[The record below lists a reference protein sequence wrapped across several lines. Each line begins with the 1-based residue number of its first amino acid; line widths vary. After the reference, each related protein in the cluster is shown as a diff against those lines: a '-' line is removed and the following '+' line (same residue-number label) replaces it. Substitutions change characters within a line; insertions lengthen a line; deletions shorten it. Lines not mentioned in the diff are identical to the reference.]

1 MFQDSDLQNH
11 LETSSTIRT
20 QLAAFAEWNM
30 NIAENIALVGNYR
43 YRPTDTPDSKF
54 GLPLNSFDPND
65 SGNFYTGATDADI
78 IIDGGLEPDDTPAVF
93 KSKKEKEAQLY
104 SLEECFGKF
113 RPRSGINKLRYFQDR
128 YTHHTNINMV
138 RRPRYYMAH
147 KDDSFKYWSSY
158 RTEVDDNDVMHE
170 RGIANKLRNGQHY
183 IDDVAPF
190 IVYKN
195 VVPTNRIVVKMQ
207 TNVGEIDLGPFR
219 NQVGSFADPFFG
231 DRNKTTPVKWRVQ
244 SLIDNSWIDIASF
257 NSNSARRDGS
267 PIIGS
272 DGYVELSYGLKV
284 PEKYRDIF
292 IKMEEYRSE
301 SLLPEQSLNGY
312 AYLVKGGESDI
323 GTYHIWIQEIG
334 DYETFIPSYGWYLE
348 EGSIDRLTNFVT
360 NLTEPST
367 FTDPSTGQTY
377 YREFQE
383 ISGIRIVVETM
394 NKVDSIFD
402 LIELSPRL
410 AVNLTDKVESFNVTK
425 AASDL
430 GSSGMPV
437 GQLLAGTGSITLFDY
452 DLAFSSI
459 NNNSIIKN
467 HLTRNIQIKLFEAI
481 LDVSG
486 YDYFVPIKTMYS
498 EGIPELSSSDRS
510 VSLTLR
516 DLFFY
521 FESQSA
527 PQILIQDASLS
538 YAVSLLLDSIGFS
551 NYVFKRAPEESEAII
566 PFFFVAPGMTVAE
579 VLQDIAVST
588 QTAMFLDEYNNLVLM
603 SKEYMMPSEDVRATD
618 VTLYGTKDFE
628 SDAAISNKTTNPKL
642 ANIIEISSQQDDVF
656 NDGYISYTTRY
667 IQRSYGT
674 IRQASMIDQD
684 KTWIYKPALLWEV
697 SGTENTR
704 SVNDEVGNQ
713 SAYALAA
720 IPLQTTLSS
729 TVPSVRNG
737 VVVDNIM
744 DFGEGAYWL
753 TRYNGYF
760 YANGEVLKYDAVEF
774 EIPGVQTT
782 VLQTNTN
789 GQLSAEAVSSGGI
802 GRVWITGIREY
813 QRYFS
818 QIPFNGKMYPTG
830 RVRIYSEPNYV
841 VVNGVERLSDGPV
854 AKHGRGQFGTQV
866 VAHEAGLSPYWT
878 SNENVR
884 GCSMRSSELFGKES
898 DTLVVSRGAAGVSN
912 ATATESVRTGVIKNF
927 LTYDPQKEGSANQA
941 AIAPGTIQSSAFV
954 MTGPAFSTTE
964 KPIDFVSYV
973 HKPLP
978 SKFTHFGTRMRIVG
992 KLENSDDKTQS
1003 PLGAYTAYL
1012 GEPKKASQNVII
1024 SGASGGLA
1032 VLLNPE
1038 TNNGYYF
1045 ELAALSEN
1053 NVESYNN
1060 ADTIYNMMFYKIMR
1074 DGTNPSAQAVP
1085 IRLWQGLS
1093 QILVDDGK
1101 FTGQYRMTAEQY
1113 PTVYDVAVEYKDIGS
1128 TRRFYL
1134 YVNNKQVATVD
1145 DDSPLPVYN
1154 SMALFVRGGSRLMFE
1169 NIYAISNNYS
1179 QNTSYALDTPVNAVF
1194 AEEEINVNQSFRKY
1208 AMSGVVQASYLT
1220 GINPSEPP
1228 KYNMYFE
1235 EFGTIMR
1242 EAAYFNI
1249 RYDKAYPALHAKM
1262 SPTFTGIKGYT
1273 VSGFVASAYGA
1284 EFLVF
1289 NATDTI
1295 LNLDETSGNY
1305 LRIQGVTFT
1314 QESQHELT
1322 VDEHFSKKSDFSK
1335 PEFEGSQL
1343 VSYPIKS
1350 KKDYQDIK
1358 ASRLSQGKNE
1368 FVLEAPYIQSHDDA
1382 DNLMSWMVS
1391 KIMKPR
1397 RSLGLRVFGMPVLQL
1412 GDIVKVSYSVD
1423 GVNQAAED
1431 NSRFVVYQIDYSNSV
1446 SGPDMQVFLSEV
1458 K

>member
-1 MFQDSDLQNH
+1 MFQDLDLQNH

-30 NIAENIALVGNYR
+30 NIAENIAIIGNYR
-43 YRPTDTPDSKF
+43 YRPTETPGSKF

-65 SGNFYTGATDADI
+65 SGGFYTGATDADI
-78 IIDGGLEPDDTPAVF
+78 VIDGGLEDDDTPAVF

-104 SLEECFGKF
+104 SLEECFGRF

-128 YTHHTNINMV
+128 YTHHTNINMI

-158 RTEVDDNDVMHE
+158 RTEADENNVLHE

-183 IDDVAPF
+183 IDDAAPF
-190 IVYKN
+190 VVYKN
-195 VVPTNRIVVKMQ
+195 LVPTNRIVVKMQ

-244 SLIDNSWIDIASF
+244 SLNDNSWVDIISF
-257 NSNSARRDGS
+257 NSNSSRRDGS
-267 PIIGS
+267 PVIGS
-272 DGYVELSYGLKV
+272 DGYVELSYGLKI

-292 IKMEEYRSE
+292 IKAEEYRSE
-301 SLLPEQSLNGY
+301 SLLPEQSINGY
-312 AYLVKGGESDI
+312 AYLIKNSDSDI
-323 GTYHIWIQEIG
+323 GTYHIWVQEIG
-334 DYETFIPSYGWYLE
+334 DYETFVPNYGWYLE
-348 EGSIDRLTNFVT
+348 EGSVDRLTNFVT

-410 AVNLTDKVESFNVTK
+410 AVNLTDKVESFSVTK

-430 GSSGMPV
+430 GNSGMPV

-452 DLAFSSI
+452 DLAFSSV
-459 NNNSIIKN
+459 NSSSIIKN
-467 HLTRNIQIKLFEAI
+467 HLTKNIQIKLFEAI
-481 LDVSG
+481 IDVNG

-498 EGIPELSSSDRS
+498 EGIPELSSNDRS

-516 DLFFY
+516 DMFFY

-551 NYVFKRAPEESEAII
+551 NYVFKRAPGESEAIV
-566 PFFFVAPGMTVAE
+566 PFFFVAPGLTIAE
-579 VLQDIAVST
+579 VLEDIAVST

-603 SKEYMMPSEDVRATD
+603 SKEYMMPSEDVRGVD

-628 SDAAISNKTTNPKL
+628 VDSAISNKTTNPKL
-642 ANIIEISSQQDDVF
+642 SNIIEISSQQDDVF

-713 SAYALAA
+713 SAYVLGA

-729 TVPSVRNG
+729 TIPSVRNG

-774 EIPGVQTT
+774 EIP
-782 VLQTNTN
+782 
-789 GQLSAEAVSSGGI
+789 AGGI

-813 QRYFS
+813 QKYFS

-841 VVNGVERLSDGPV
+841 VVNGLERLAEGSV
-854 AKHGRGQFGTQV
+854 AKHGRGQFGTQI
-866 VAHEAGLSPYWT
+866 VAHEAGLNPYWA

-884 GCSMRSSELFGKES
+884 GCSMRSSE
-898 DTLVVSRGAAGVSN
+898 TLTVSRGAAGVSN
-912 ATATESVRTGVIKNF
+912 SFATESVRTGVIKNF
-927 LTYDPQKEGSANQA
+927 LTYDPQKEVSANQS

-954 MTGPAFSTTE
+954 VTGPAFSTTE
-964 KPIDFVSYV
+964 KPIDFISYV
-973 HKPLP
+973 HKPLNELNN
-978 SKFTHFGTRMRIVG
+978 KFTHFGTRLRIVG
-992 KLENSDDKTQS
+992 KLENSEDKTQS
-1003 PLGAYTAYL
+1003 PLGSYTAYI
-1012 GEPKKASQNVII
+1012 GEPAKASQNVVI

-1045 ELAALSEN
+1045 ELVALSEN

-1060 ADTIYNMMFYKIMR
+1060 ADTIYNMMFYKIMK
-1074 DGTNPSAQAVP
+1074 DASNTPEPKQAVP
-1085 IRLWQGLS
+1085 VRLWEGLS

-1101 FTGQYRMTAEQY
+1101 FAGQYRMTAEQY
-1113 PTVYDVAVEYKDIGS
+1113 PTVYDVAVEYQDIGS
-1128 TRRFYL
+1128 IRRFYL

-1169 NIYAISNNYS
+1169 NVYAISNNYS
-1179 QNTSYALDTPVNAVF
+1179 QNTAYALDTPVNAIF
-1194 AEEEINVNQSFRKY
+1194 ADEEINVNQSFRKY
-1208 AMSGVVQASYLT
+1208 AMSGVVQASYLA

-1249 RYDKAYPALHAKM
+1249 RYDKAYPALHAKI
-1262 SPTFTGIKGYT
+1262 SPTFNGIKGYT

-1289 NATDTI
+1289 NATDTA

-1343 VSYPIKS
+1343 ISYPTKS

-1397 RSLGLRVFGMPVLQL
+1397 KSIGLKVFGMPILQL

-1423 GVNQAAED
+1423 GISQAAEND
-1431 NSRFVVYQIDYSNSV
+1431 ARFVVYQIDYSNSV